1 MILSDTTYA
10 GGIGSFDKIAIN
22 YGYRVFTEMDENPL
36 LERLI
41 DDAEAE
47 GYMFLTD
54 QVKINVVS
62 VIGDLGWEMR
72 RRMG

>member
-1 MILSDTTYA
+1 
-10 GGIGSFDKIAIN
+10 
-22 YGYRVFTEMDENPL
+22 MDENPL

>member
-1 MILSDTTYA
+1 MILSDATYA
-10 GGIGSFDKIAIN
+10 GGIGFFDKVAIN
-22 YGYRVFTEMDENPL
+22 YGYRVFTKMDENPL

-54 QVKINVVS
+54 QVKTNGVFVNEWGIS
-62 VIGDLGWEMR
+62 E
-72 RRMG
+72 